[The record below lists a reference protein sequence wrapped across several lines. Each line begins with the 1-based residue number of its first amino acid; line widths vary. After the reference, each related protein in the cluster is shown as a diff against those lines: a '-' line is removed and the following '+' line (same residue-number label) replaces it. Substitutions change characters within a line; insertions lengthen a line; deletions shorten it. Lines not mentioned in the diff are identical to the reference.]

1 MDVRTSELPSERFA
15 ITATE
20 PDVAELPDVSESA
33 VAAVTLIVAESPTLD
48 NSPVTLVAVE
58 LPLSTK
64 LNDSTFSL
72 RTIVACTPL
81 GVCSS

>member
-1 MDVRTSELPSERFA
+1 VDVRTSELPPERFA

-20 PDVAELPDVSESA
+20 PDDVSESA

-48 NSPVTLVAVE
+48 NPSVTSVALA

>member
-1 MDVRTSELPSERFA
+1 VDVRTSELPPERFA

-20 PDVAELPDVSESA
+20 PDVSEFA
-33 VAAVTLIVAESPTLD
+33 AAAVTLIVAESPTLD
-48 NSPVTLVAVE
+48 NPVVTSVALA

>member
-1 MDVRTSELPSERFA
+1 MDVRTSELPPERFA

-20 PDVAELPDVSESA
+20 PDVSEFA
-33 VAAVTLIVAESPTLD
+33 AAAVTLIVAESPTLD
-48 NSPVTLVAVE
+48 NPVVTSVALA

-72 RTIVACTPL
+72 LTIVACTPL
-81 GVCSS
+81 VVCSS